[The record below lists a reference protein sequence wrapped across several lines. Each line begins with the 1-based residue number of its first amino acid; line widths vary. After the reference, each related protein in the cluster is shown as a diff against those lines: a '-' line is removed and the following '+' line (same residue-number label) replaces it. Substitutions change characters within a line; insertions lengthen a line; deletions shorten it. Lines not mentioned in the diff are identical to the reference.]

1 MDAISPKATSK
12 KSLEKKVSREEAEE
26 AVRTLIKWAGDN
38 PKREGLIDTPKRVV
52 NAYEEFFAGYNVS
65 PEKVLSKTFNDVNGY
80 DDIVMLKNISLN
92 SHCEHHM
99 VPIIG
104 KVHLAYIP
112 VDKVVGISKL
122 ARVVDIFGKR
132 LQTQETMTKQIAE
145 TIQNSLKP
153 KGVAV
158 YMVVFHD
165 CMRIRGVAKPDV
177 SLIASSLFVC
187 FDIFYQYKFG
197 EDIFGFKTLGSGR
210 KLGGPFGDDGGDW
223 ILLAQE
229 RESWHKLED
238 KFAHNCLSHDD

>member
-1 MDAISPKATSK
+1 MDAISPKETSK
-12 KSLEKKVSREEAEE
+12 ESLGKKVSRQEAEE

-52 NAYEEFFAGYNVS
+52 NAYEEFFAGYGIS
-65 PEKVLSKTFNDVNGY
+65 PGKVLSKTFNDVNGY
-80 DDIVMLKNISLN
+80 DDIVMLKNITLN

-132 LQTQETMTKQIAE
+132 LQTQETMTKQIAD

-158 YMVVFHD
+158 YIEAFHE
-165 CMRIRGVAKPDV
+165 CMTTRGVAKPDV
-177 SLIASSLFVC
+177 STITSSFLG
-187 FDIFYQYKFG
+187 D
-197 EDIFGFKTLGSGR
+197 FKTNEKMEKRFLDFINV
-210 KLGGPFGDDGGDW
+210 K
-223 ILLAQE
+223 
-229 RESWHKLED
+229 
-238 KFAHNCLSHDD
+238 